1 MESLIRVSRL
11 RFTTTG
17 AAQTIGRSTLLHF
30 RIVLRGTAA
39 AHIYFG
45 TGF

>member
-17 AAQTIGRSTLLHF
+17 AAQTIGRSTLCIFELYCV
-30 RIVLRGTAA
+30 VLLA